1 MPDPRRPAPPTPPLA
16 ARSLL
21 QLASETLAL
30 GCLFERR
37 GDAYIRLPVH
47 RRQQMAGCE
56 WHCRRP
62 GGLLRRVSYTFEP
75 LDGWTAL
82 AKEAPERVVTLYRS
96 ILGRPDI
103 ALADLVWRSDVFAR
117 RLDGYVLAFPAG
129 SYNPLNAWNTVRGAV
144 HLNGSAEAGFDGAP
158 RLGPGR
164 LRLSVE
170 ALERGLLFLGGCD
183 RTADVL
189 QAARREGR
197 AGTAGR
203 LEVSV
208 PEGEDWSLEDLTLP
222 DGERFTPLGLFQL
235 LLGVG
240 GGAQG
245 GWSTGSSASPALPV
259 WRGTMPVLPGQLVRG
274 AMLRRLHGAPLRS
287 VLA

>member
-1 MPDPRRPAPPTPPLA
+1 MPDPRRPATATPPLA
-16 ARSLL
+16 ARALL

-37 GDAYIRLPVH
+37 GDAYIRVPVH

-56 WHCRRP
+56 WHCRRL

-82 AKEAPERVVTLYRS
+82 AKEAPERVATLYRS

-103 ALADLVWRSDVFAR
+103 AAADLVWRSDVFAR

-144 HLNGSAEAGFDGAP
+144 HLNGSAEAGFDAAP
-158 RLGPGR
+158 RLAPGR

-189 QAARREGR
+189 QATRREDR

-208 PEGEDWSLEDLTLP
+208 PEGEDWSLDDLTLP
-222 DGERFTPLGLFQL
+222 DGDRFTPLGLFQL
-235 LLGVG
+235 LLG
-240 GGAQG
+240 GGAHG
-245 GWSTGSSASPALPV
+245 GWSTGSSALPASPV
-259 WRGTMPVLPGQLVRG
+259 WQGAMPFLPGPLVRE
-274 AMLRRLHGAPLRS
+274 AVLRRLHGAPLRS

>member
-1 MPDPRRPAPPTPPLA
+1 MPDPLRPDTGTPFA
-16 ARSLL
+16 ARALL

-56 WHCRRP
+56 WHCRRL

-75 LDGWTAL
+75 LDGWISL
-82 AKEAPERVVTLYRS
+82 AKEAPERVAALYRS
-96 ILGRPDI
+96 ILRRPDI
-103 ALADLVWRSDVFAR
+103 AATELIWRSDVFAR

-144 HLNGSAEAGFDGAP
+144 HLNGSAEAGFEAAP

-164 LRLSVE
+164 LCLSVE
-170 ALERGLLFLGGCD
+170 AVERGLLFLGGCD

-189 QAARREGR
+189 RAARHESV

-208 PEGEDWSLEDLTLP
+208 PEGEGWSLEDLTLP

-235 LLGVG
+235 LLDGG

-245 GWSTGSSASPALPV
+245 GWSTETSASPALPA
-259 WRGTMPVLPGQLVRG
+259 WWGAMPFLPGQLVRE
-274 AMLRRLHGAPLRS
+274 AVLRRLHGAALRS
-287 VLA
+287 ALT